1 MKMNKNKTL
10 FRALIEVVNYSELNK
25 SVLNPENADKI
36 KLNLGIFEK
45 PSQAEKFRK
54 RLAENN
60 MQLTFLLTLT
70 EEVNYD
76 EKTNL

>member
-1 MKMNKNKTL
+1 MNGNKTL
-10 FRALIEVVNYSELNK
+10 FRALIEVVNYSEINK

-60 MQLTFLLTLT
+60 KQLTFLLTLK

-76 EKTNL
+76 QTTNL

>member
-1 MKMNKNKTL
+1 MNENQKTL
-10 FRALIEVVNYSELNK
+10 FRASIEVRDYSEINK

-60 MQLTFLLTLT
+60 GQFTFLLTLT
-70 EEVNYD
+70 EELDY
-76 EKTNL
+76 EQTTAL

>member
-1 MKMNKNKTL
+1 MNENKTL
-10 FRALIEVVNYSELNK
+10 FRASIEVRDYSEINK

-36 KLNLGIFEK
+36 KLDLGIFEK

-60 MQLTFLLTLT
+60 KQFTFLLTLR
-70 EEVNYD
+70 EEFDYD
-76 EKTNL
+76 ETASL

>member
-1 MKMNKNKTL
+1 MNETKTL
-10 FRALIEVVNYSELNK
+10 FRASIEVRDYSEINK

-60 MQLTFLLTLT
+60 KQFTFLLTLK

-76 EKTNL
+76 ETTDL

>member
-1 MKMNKNKTL
+1 MNEKKTL
-10 FRALIEVVNYSELNK
+10 FRASIEVRDYSEINK

-36 KLNLGIFEK
+36 KLDLGIFEK

-60 MQLTFLLTLT
+60 MQFTFLLTLK

-76 EKTNL
+76 ETTDL

>member
-1 MKMNKNKTL
+1 MNEKKTL
-10 FRALIEVVNYSELNK
+10 FRASIEVRDYSEINK

-36 KLNLGIFEK
+36 KLDLGIFEK

-60 MQLTFLLTLT
+60 MRFTFLLSLK

-76 EKTNL
+76 ETTDL

>member
-1 MKMNKNKTL
+1 MVEKNKTL
-10 FRALIEVVNYSELNK
+10 FRASIEVRDYSEINK

-36 KLNLGIFEK
+36 KLNLGIFDK
-45 PSQAEKFRK
+45 PSQAEKLRK

-60 MQLTFLLTLT
+60 MQYTFLLTLK

-76 EKTNL
+76 ETTDL

>member
-1 MKMNKNKTL
+1 MNENQTTL
-10 FRALIEVVNYSELNK
+10 FRVSIEVRDYSEINK

-36 KLNLGIFEK
+36 KLDLGIFEK
-45 PSQAEKFRK
+45 PAQAEKFRK

-60 MQLTFLLTLT
+60 KQYTFLLTLK

-76 EKTNL
+76 ETASL

>member
-1 MKMNKNKTL
+1 MSNEKKTL
-10 FRALIEVVNYSELNK
+10 FHALIEVVNYSEINK

-60 MQLTFLLTLT
+60 KLLTFLLTLK
-70 EEVNYD
+70 EEVDYEQTTD
-76 EKTNL
+76 L

>member
-1 MKMNKNKTL
+1 MNENLKTL
-10 FRALIEVVNYSELNK
+10 FRASIEVRNYSETNK

-36 KLNLGIFEK
+36 KLDLGIFEK

-60 MQLTFLLTLT
+60 MQFTFLLTLR
-70 EEVNYD
+70 EEVDYD

>member
-1 MKMNKNKTL
+1 MNENKTL
-10 FRALIEVVNYSELNK
+10 FRASIEVRNYSEINK

-36 KLNLGIFEK
+36 KLDLGIFKK

-60 MQLTFLLTLT
+60 MQLTFLLTLK

-76 EKTNL
+76 ETTDL

>member
-1 MKMNKNKTL
+1 MNENETL
-10 FRALIEVVNYSELNK
+10 FRASIEVRDYSEINK

-36 KLNLGIFEK
+36 KLCLGIFEK

-60 MQLTFLLTLT
+60 KQFTFLLTLK

-76 EKTNL
+76 QTTDL

>member
-1 MKMNKNKTL
+1 MDENKTL
-10 FRALIEVVNYSELNK
+10 FRASIEVRDYSEINM

-36 KLNLGIFEK
+36 KLNLGVFEK
-45 PSQAEKFRK
+45 SSQAEKFRK

-60 MQLTFLLTLT
+60 KQFTFLLTLK

-76 EKTNL
+76 ETTDL

>member
-1 MKMNKNKTL
+1 
-10 FRALIEVVNYSELNK
+10 LIEVCDYSEINK

-36 KLNLGIFEK
+36 KLNLGVFEK

-60 MQLTFLLTLT
+60 GQFTFLLTLI
-70 EEVNYD
+70 EEINY
-76 EKTNL
+76 EQKTDL

>member
-1 MKMNKNKTL
+1 MDENQKTL
-10 FRALIEVVNYSELNK
+10 FRASIEVRDYSEINK

-36 KLNLGIFEK
+36 KLYLGIFEK

-60 MQLTFLLTLT
+60 KQFTFLLTLR
-70 EEVNYD
+70 EEFDYD
-76 EKTNL
+76 ETASL

>member
-1 MKMNKNKTL
+1 MNENLKTL
-10 FRALIEVVNYSELNK
+10 FRASIEVRNYLETNK

-36 KLNLGIFEK
+36 KLDLGIFEK

-60 MQLTFLLTLT
+60 MQFTFLLTLK
-70 EEVNYD
+70 EEVDYD

>member
-1 MKMNKNKTL
+1 MNENKTL
-10 FRALIEVVNYSELNK
+10 FRASIEVRDYSEINK
-25 SVLNPENADKI
+25 SVLNPENADKF

-60 MQLTFLLTLT
+60 IQFTFLLTLK

-76 EKTNL
+76 ETTDL

>member
-1 MKMNKNKTL
+1 MNENKTL
-10 FRALIEVVNYSELNK
+10 FRASIEVRNYSEINK

-36 KLNLGIFEK
+36 KLDLGFFEK
-45 PSQAEKFRK
+45 PSQAERLRK

-60 MQLTFLLTLT
+60 MQLTFLLTLK

>member
-1 MKMNKNKTL
+1 MNEKKTL
-10 FRALIEVVNYSELNK
+10 FRASIEVRDYSEINK

-36 KLNLGIFEK
+36 KLGLGIFEK

-60 MQLTFLLTLT
+60 MQFTFLLTLK

-76 EKTNL
+76 ETTDL

>member
-1 MKMNKNKTL
+1 MNEKKTL
-10 FRALIEVVNYSELNK
+10 FRASIEVRDYSEINK
-25 SVLNPENADKI
+25 SVLNPEYADKI
-36 KLNLGIFEK
+36 KLDFGIFEK

-60 MQLTFLLTLT
+60 MQYTFLLTLK

-76 EKTNL
+76 ETTNL

>member
-1 MKMNKNKTL
+1 MDENKKTL
-10 FRALIEVVNYSELNK
+10 FRASIEVRDYSEINK

-60 MQLTFLLTLT
+60 VQFTFLLTLT
-70 EEVNYD
+70 EEVNYEQTTD
-76 EKTNL
+76 L